1 MFDLFSEE
9 MRRNPFAAY
18 DHFRATSP
26 VLHVPPP
33 FNGWMMFDYATVKQV
48 LTDHQTFSSRIPA
61 SPFSFIFTDPPEHR
75 RLRNVISRAFT
86 PDMIAALEPSIR
98 QISQELFDGAA
109 ETDSMDFARDISGPL
124 AMKVIAGIIGIPQE
138 DWSRYRTWND
148 AILGLTFTRSGTER
162 AERAMRDFRQATQE
176 MSAYLED
183 MIAERRKRSQDD
195 LLTRL
200 IAAEV
205 DGESLTHA
213 EILAFFQLLMF
224 AGQETTTNL
233 LNNAVLCFLECP
245 EAWKRLGG
253 EPELLAGAIEEVLRF
268 RSPFQWA
275 MRTPTRDVEIHGQVI
290 PKGALVLPMIGSAN
304 RDPAAFVDPNRFDIT
319 RSPNPHIAFGHGIH
333 FCLGAPLSR
342 LEARVALSDLL
353 NRVASF
359 EYAGGDP
366 WQPRP
371 GLMVYGPA
379 NLPITLRMR
388 ELH

>member
-1 MFDLFSEE
+1 
-9 MRRNPFAAY
+9 
-18 DHFRATSP
+18 
-26 VLHVPPP
+26 
-33 FNGWMMFDYATVKQV
+33 MFDYATVKQV